1 MINAIAL
8 LTTLRDTTRPTP
20 PPPEEP
26 DDDEVLL
33 ARHWA
38 GDPDAFAEMYRAHV
52 DSVYRRL
59 SRILGPIAE
68 REDLTQDVFL
78 ALHRTLPRFRGN
90 AKLSTLIQRIAI
102 NRAFEHMRR
111 RTRRP
116 VTLVDER
123 FFDELVATAASP
135 AARVAMR
142 EELTV
147 VFECLTK
154 IKPKKRIAFLL
165 RVVDGLSFEQIAEL
179 VDATPEAVAKRI
191 QHAQRE
197 LDTLLARRELEAS
210 RAQRDLD
217 HAQRDL
223 DHARRDLDHAQ
234 RDVDTSHTR
243 RPS

>member
-8 LTTLRDTTRPTP
+8 LTALRDGPVP
-20 PPPEEP
+20 APFPDKPSGI

-38 GDPDAFAEMYRAHV
+38 GDRDAFADMYHAHV
-52 DSVYRRL
+52 DAVFRRL

-102 NRAFEHMRR
+102 NRAFEHLRRRMRR
-111 RTRRP
+111 P
-116 VTLVDER
+116 AALVDER
-123 FFDELVATAASP
+123 FFDELVSAAASP

-142 EELTV
+142 EELAA
-147 VFECLTK
+147 VFECLAK

-165 RVVDGLSFEQIAEL
+165 RVVDGLSFEDIAAL
-179 VDATPEAVAKRI
+179 VDATPEAVAKRV

-197 LDTLLARRELEAS
+197 LDALLVRREADVLRGRHALPLARRS
-210 RAQRDLD
+210 
-217 HAQRDL
+217 
-223 DHARRDLDHAQ
+223 
-234 RDVDTSHTR
+234 S
-243 RPS
+243 P

>member
-8 LTTLRDTTRPTP
+8 LATLRDASAP
-20 PPPEEP
+20 PPAPLP
-26 DDDEVLL
+26 DADCTADDPDEVLL

-52 DSVYRRL
+52 DAVYRRL

-90 AKLSTLIQRIAI
+90 AKLATLIQRIAI
-102 NRAFEHMRR
+102 NRAFEHLRR

-116 VTLVDER
+116 ATLVDDR
-123 FFDELVATAASP
+123 FFDDLVCASASP
-135 AARVAMR
+135 ATRLALR
-142 EELTV
+142 EELVV
-147 VFECLTK
+147 VFDCLAK

-165 RVVDGLSFEQIAEL
+165 RVVDGLSFERIAEL
-179 VDATPEAVAKRI
+179 VDATPDAVAKRV

-197 LDTLLARRELEAS
+197 LDALLARRS
-210 RAQRDLD
+210 
-217 HAQRDL
+217 
-223 DHARRDLDHAQ
+223 
-234 RDVDTSHTR
+234 S
-243 RPS
+243 P

>member
-8 LTTLRDTTRPTP
+8 LAALRDGPAPAP
-20 PPPEEP
+20 PPDEQSDP

-38 GDPDAFAEMYRAHV
+38 GDPDAFAEMYHAHV
-52 DSVYRRL
+52 DAVYRRL

-116 VTLVDER
+116 VAIVDER
-123 FFDELVATAASP
+123 FFDELVSAAASP
-135 AARVAMR
+135 ASRVAMR
-142 EELTV
+142 EELAL
-147 VFECLTK
+147 VFDCLAK

-165 RVVDGLSFEQIAEL
+165 RVVDGLSFEHIADL
-179 VDATPEAVAKRI
+179 VDATPEAVAKRV

-197 LDTLLARRELEAS
+197 LDALLARREAEAS
-210 RAQRDLD
+210 RGRTDEPL
-217 HAQRDL
+217 
-223 DHARRDLDHAQ
+223 ARR
-234 RDVDTSHTR
+234 SS
-243 RPS
+243 P